1 MFGSRIPFLDQHLFY
16 FAARVREHA
25 AVSSV
30 AARPQFS
37 VLLVA
42 SAVSGPRCDHDE
54 SRDRN
59 NAAMRGTAPG
69 SADGLANRPFV
80 DI

>member
-1 MFGSRIPFLDQHLFY
+1 VFGSRIPFLDQHLFY

-59 NAAMRGTAPG
+59 KRGDARHG
-69 SADGLANRPFV
+69 AGQRGRACQ
-80 DI
+80 

>member
-1 MFGSRIPFLDQHLFY
+1 VFGSRIPFLDQHLFY

-37 VLLVA
+37 V
-42 SAVSGPRCDHDE
+42 
-54 SRDRN
+54 
-59 NAAMRGTAPG
+59 
-69 SADGLANRPFV
+69 
-80 DI
+80 